1 MSFSVARPVVLYLLV
16 LIIPFVIHAVYRYRH
31 LVNTMISSRV
41 VLVKRKFAARI
52 IFISLSFAMLI
63 VACAGVSW
71 GTVAVPVQKNGNA
84 LSLVFDISYSMNAD
98 DAPGRMTRLES
109 AKSYASELLD
119 RMPGTSVS
127 VVIAKGD
134 GAVVVPLTDDRETVQ
149 GMLRVLS
156 PSMMT
161 SVGPSLG
168 AGIEAAIA
176 SFPQQSAVAGRIWL
190 FTDGDET
197 DSSLVPALND
207 AVRYG
212 IPVAII
218 GFGSERET
226 EVIAGD
232 GTTRVRTA
240 LRSQSLEKTVAAV
253 QRKNMLDSSSSLPS
267 VIYIDASQV
276 GSAYA
281 LLSTLPDKTAQ
292 EEGGTNVAYEVQS
305 VDRNS
310 LFILLAI
317 VFFIMSYAFSE
328 FTYPG
333 KKAKAVAAVSLVLLL
348 SSCSERFDAGTK
360 LLEGSIQWN
369 RKNYQQAVAHYL
381 EVGDIAT
388 ETNDTELTDYALF
401 GLATT
406 YMMQDESEAALRRF
420 NAISQDAPDSIKFAV
435 LYNSGIVAHQ
445 NGDYQRAASYFRD
458 ALRIDSSSIDA
469 KINLE
474 LSLRQSVSQSN
485 AAESEL
491 TPVSTNTDSDVL
503 EQALYSIIRENEQKQ
518 WKSQQQSPSTTAAD
532 Y

>member
-1 MSFSVARPVVLYLLV
+1 MNFSVAHPLVLYF
-16 LIIPFVIHAVYRYRH
+16 LILILPFVVYSIHRYRH
-31 LVNTMISSRV
+31 LVKTITPSR
-41 VLVKRKFAARI
+41 LTLIRRKFAARI
-52 IFISLSFAMLI
+52 IFISLSFVMLV

-71 GTVAVPVQKNGNA
+71 GTIAVPVQKNGNA
-84 LSLVFDISYSMNAD
+84 VSLVFDISYSMNAD
-98 DAPGRMTRLES
+98 DAPGGMTRLES
-109 AKSYASELLD
+109 AKSYASELLE

-134 GAVVVPLTDDRETVQ
+134 GAVIVPLTDDRETVL
-149 GMLRVLS
+149 GMLHVLS

-161 SVGPSLG
+161 SVGTSLG

-176 SFPQQSAVAGRIWL
+176 SFPQQSSVAGRIWL

-197 DSSLVPALND
+197 DSSLSSALNN

-212 IPVAII
+212 IPVAIV

-226 EVIAGD
+226 EVLAGD

-240 LRSQSLEKTVAAV
+240 LRSQSLEKTVSSV
-253 QRKNMLDSSSSLPS
+253 QKKNMLDSSTSLPS

-281 LLSTLPDKTAQ
+281 LLNTLPDKTTQ
-292 EEGGTNVAYEVQS
+292 EESGANVAYEVQT

-317 VFFIMSYAFSE
+317 VFFILSYTFSE
-328 FTYPG
+328 FTFPG
-333 KKAKAVAAVSLVLLL
+333 KKQSTLAAVSLVLLL
-348 SSCSERFDAGTK
+348 SGCSERFKAGTK
-360 LLEGSIQWN
+360 LLEGSIQWS
-369 RKNYQQAVAHYL
+369 RENYQQAVAHYL
-381 EVGDIAT
+381 EVGDIAS
-388 ETNDTELTDYALF
+388 ETNDTELMDYALY

-406 YMMQDESEAALRRF
+406 YLMQDESEAALRRF
-420 NAISQDAPDSIKFAV
+420 NAISADAPESIKFAV

-445 NGDYQRAASYFRD
+445 NGDYQRAASFFRD

-474 LSLRQSVSQSN
+474 LSLRQSVSQAN

-491 TPVSTNTDSDVL
+491 TPVSTNSDSDVL
-503 EQALYSIIRENEQKQ
+503 EQALYTIIRENEQKQ